1 VSNYANNALD
11 ATLNYPLYF
20 NLKSVFNYKQS
31 MYNLRNVLEAEKKAF
46 NDMDA
51 LGVFIDNHDNPRF
64 LSITNWI
71 PLFKSAL
78 TFVTFS

>member
-1 VSNYANNALD
+1 
-11 ATLNYPLYF
+11 
-20 NLKSVFNYKQS
+20 